1 MMSLTIITGPAGSGK
16 SRLANQMKGKNN
28 RVVVVEEVKKFDFNE
43 PRFLGKDVIIIL
55 SPNVEAPNV
64 ISNINTGQGF
74 NEQK

>member
-1 MMSLTIITGPAGSGK
+1 MRSLTIITGPAGSGK